1 MNVIGNVTGKTCVI
15 IDDMVD
21 TAGTLVGSV
30 AALKSNGAE
39 RVLACFTH
47 ALLSGPA
54 MGRLT
59 DSEIEC
65 VVATDTLS
73 LSAEKSGHPKIIVL
87 GVASLLGE
95 AIARIHSSASVSSL
109 FV

>member
-1 MNVIGNVTGKTCVI
+1 VI

-30 AALKSNGAE
+30 AALKDQGA
-39 RVLACFTH
+39 RSVVACFTH

-54 MGRLT
+54 MSRIS
-59 DSEIEC
+59 DSELET
-65 VVATDTLS
+65 VVATDTVPLS
-73 LSAEKSGHPKIIVL
+73 EEKANHPKIIVL
-87 GVASLLGE
+87 EVAGRLGE
-95 AIARIHSSASVSSL
+95 AIARIHSNASVSSL